1 MLILQFGRQRVRVT
15 VSVLLAAFVLRMLLF
30 AAVLAMNPADSSR
43 RIRVS
48 TGRSPR
54 TWSNTAPTACRT
66 RLRSCRITNVRR
78 CIPYSSP
85 PFVVSASMRQ

>member
-48 TGRSPR
+48 TGGSPR
-54 TWSNTAPTACRT
+54 TW
-66 RLRSCRITNVRR
+66 
-78 CIPYSSP
+78 
-85 PFVVSASMRQ
+85 